1 MPLITLAVIDAA
13 ALLNELLSKC
23 IAFHSFARVG
33 YRTSLSS
40 RDVILI
46 FNLLSM
52 LRAVRAALVS
62 NRWLHHPRDRMDR
75 HVARICGRFS

>member
-23 IAFHSFARVG
+23 IAFHYLLASAIGLRFHPG
-33 YRTSLSS
+33 MSY
-40 RDVILI
+40 LI